1 MRVLVTRPL
10 DDARQT
16 AALLEAAGHQA
27 LLAPLMTVSFLDAA
41 VPENVRGLVATSA
54 NGVRGF
60 CRLDARRDL
69 PLFAVGS
76 HTADV
81 ARKMGFSDV
90 CASDGDAAALAKT
103 IKASAIAGPLLLL
116 AGKDRGDVLAQTL
129 PGLVSVT
136 LYEAVAAEHFPAD
149 ARSALADN
157 KIDAALFF
165 SPRSA
170 RIFVARA
177 AADGLSMGGVIA
189 ACLSPAVADGLAGLA
204 FREIRIAPQP
214 SQKALIGL
222 L

>member
-16 AALLEAAGHQA
+16 ASLLEAAGHQP
-27 LLAPLMTVSFLDAA
+27 LLAPFMTVNFLDAA
-41 VPENVRGLVATSA
+41 LPENVQGLVATSA

-60 CRLDARRDL
+60 CRLDARRGM

-81 ARKMGFSDV
+81 AREAGFNDV
-90 CASDGDAAALAKT
+90 RATDGDAAALT
-103 IKASAIAGPLLLL
+103 KAITDCAIAGTLLHL
-116 AGKDRGDVLAQTL
+116 AGKDRGDVLAQNL

-136 LYEAVAAEHFPAD
+136 LYEAVAAAHFPAD
-149 ARSALADN
+149 ARSALTDN

-170 RIFVARA
+170 RIFGGCA

-189 ACLSPAVADGLAGLA
+189 ACLSPAVADGLAGLS
-204 FREIRIAPQP
+204 FREVRIAAQP

>member
-27 LLAPLMTVSFLDAA
+27 LLAPLMTVGFLDATL
-41 VPENVRGLVATSA
+41 PENVQGLVATSA

-60 CRLDARRDL
+60 CRLDGRRDL

-81 ARKMGFSDV
+81 AWVMGFTDV
-90 CASDGDAAALAKT
+90 RVSDGDAAALAKT
-103 IKASAIAGPLLLL
+103 IKASAIAGPLLHL
-116 AGKDRGDVLAQTL
+116 AGKDRGDVLAQSL

-136 LYEAVAAEHFPAD
+136 LYEAVAAEHFPSNSRA
-149 ARSALADN
+149 ALAA
-157 KIDAALFF
+157 KEIDAALFF

-170 RIFVARA
+170 RIFARCA
-177 AADGLSMGGVIA
+177 AADGLSMRGVVA
-189 ACLSPAVADGLAGLA
+189 ACLSPAVADGLAGVD
-204 FREIRIAPQP
+204 FRDIRIAPQP